1 MNEVSGGMVVLAFF
15 IGIIVMLLLIT
26 IHELGHLIV
35 AKIAKAYVYEFS
47 IGFGPRLFVIKG
59 KETWISVRAFPLGGY
74 CSIASD
80 KADPPKDREDEEVP
94 DERKLDYIARWKKM
108 FFILAGPAM
117 NLFVALLL
125 FTTIFASVGVKK
137 NDMTYFGAIYDQNKV
152 AATSILKKEKD
163 NNIDVNYIGQEYI
176 IWGWKMIAKEDDKE
190 VVLFDNICNEPNN
203 LKECDAKINEVNNQK
218 AVSYKKTVYNFIDN
232 LSRSKDK
239 EEVQIQF
246 LYKKV
251 DPYTGI
257 ALDAYKKGELTTL
270 TDIEPASS
278 IGISAPNRIYKSTAQ
293 AYGAGWG
300 ETFKASISILEAFGN
315 IFTGKFSNL
324 VGPVGVAKQTATLL
338 SSPEQFFIYVATI
351 SANLFILNL
360 IFIPPL
366 DGYRLLENF
375 IEMILRK
382 ELPTKYKVVV
392 NATGAILFLLLFI
405 MITIK
410 DFIV

>member
-1 MNEVSGGMVVLAFF
+1 MNEVSSGMVVLAFF
-15 IGIIVMLLLIT
+15 IGIVIMLLLIT
-26 IHELGHLIV
+26 IHELGHLIL
-35 AKIAKAYVYEFS
+35 AKVAKAYVYEFS

-59 KETWISVRAFPLGGY
+59 KETWISIRAFPLGGY

-80 KADPPKDREDEEVP
+80 KSDPPKDREDIVVP

-125 FTTIFASVGVKK
+125 FTTIFAAVGAKK
-137 NDMTYFGAIYDQNKV
+137 NDMTYFGAIYDQNKI
-152 AATSILKKEKD
+152 AAQAILENETQTE
-163 NNIDVNYIGQEYI
+163 NNINYIGQEYI
-176 IWGWKMIAKEDDKE
+176 IWGWKMTATEETKE
-190 VVLFDNICNEPNN
+190 VILFDNICSDLESTR
-203 LKECDAKINEVNNQK
+203 ECNAKINEVDNQK
-218 AVSYKKTVYNFIDN
+218 AVSYTKTVYNFIDN
-232 LSRSKDK
+232 LPLSKDK
-239 EEVQIQF
+239 ENVKIQF
-246 LYKKV
+246 MYKKV
-251 DPYTGI
+251 DPYSGV
-257 ALDAYKKGELTTL
+257 ALKNYEQGKLTQL
-270 TDIEPASS
+270 KEFEPASS
-278 IGISAPNRIYKSTAQ
+278 IGISAPSRIYKTTAQ

-375 IEMILRK
+375 IEMVIRK
-382 ELPTKYKVVV
+382 ELPTKYKVIV
-392 NATGAILFLLLFI
+392 NATGAILFLILFI